1 MAITISGN
9 SATTRTNL
17 GTGTSATLD
26 TGTSANNIVLAA
38 ADGKLPNVD
47 ASNVTG
53 LTNNL
58 KWNLPAFYAYN
69 NGNESLVDATWTLVT
84 DQFNATTIN
93 SSNCYN
99 TTTGKFQPT
108 TAGYYYVEGQI
119 HADCGSGQLVNVFA
133 AIIIDDT
140 AVPDEGLVT
149 QSEANEGSS
158 NANEQSVNVSALI
171 YLNGSTNYLQMK
183 YYNDDSSG
191 TGTMVANHGNFMG
204 FLVKAGS

>member
-26 TGTSANNIVLAA
+26 TGTSANNIVLVDG
-38 ADGKLPNVD
+38 DGKLPNVD

-69 NGNESLVDATWTLVT
+69 SGNEGLVDATWTLVT

-171 YLNGSTNYLQMK
+171 YLNGSTQYLQMK
-183 YYNDDSSG
+183 YYNDDTSG
-191 TGTMVANHGNFMG
+191 TGTMVSNHGNFMG

>member
-26 TGTSANNIVLAA
+26 AGTSANNVVLVDG
-38 ADGKLPNVD
+38 DGKLPNVD

-69 NGNESLVDATWTLVT
+69 SGNEALVDQTWTLVT
-84 DQFNATTIN
+84 DQFNTTTIN

-140 AVPDEGLVT
+140 ANPDEGLVT

-191 TGTMVANHGNFMG
+191 TGTMVSNHGNFMG

>member
-26 TGTSANNIVLAA
+26 TGTSANNVVLIDS
-38 ADGKLPNVD
+38 DGKLPNVD

-53 LTNNL
+53 LTNSL

-84 DQFNATTIN
+84 DQFNTTTIN
-93 SSNCYN
+93 TDNCYN

-108 TAGYYYVEGQI
+108 TAGYYYVEGQM
-119 HADCGSGQLVNVFA
+119 HADCGSGQLVNLFA

-149 QSEANEGSS
+149 QAEANEGTG

-171 YLNGSTNYLQMK
+171 YLNGTTNYLQMK
-183 YYNDDSSG
+183 YYNDDTTG

>member
-171 YLNGSTNYLQMK
+171 YLNGSTQYLQMK
-183 YYNDDSSG
+183 YYNDDTSG
-191 TGTMVANHGNFMG
+191 TGTMVSNHGNFMG

>member
-26 TGTSANNIVLAA
+26 TGTSANNIVLVDG
-38 ADGKLPNVD
+38 DGKLPNVD

-69 NGNESLVDATWTLVT
+69 SGNEGLVDATWTLVT

-119 HADCGSGQLVNVFA
+119 HADNGSGQLVNVFA

-171 YLNGSTNYLQMK
+171 YLNGSTQYLQMK
-183 YYNDDSSG
+183 YYNDDTSG
-191 TGTMVANHGNFMG
+191 TGTMVSNHGNFMG

>member
-26 TGTSANNIVLAA
+26 TGTSANNVVLVDG
-38 ADGKLPNVD
+38 DGKLPNVD

-69 NGNESLVDATWTLVT
+69 SGNEGLTDATWTLVT
-84 DQFNATTIN
+84 DQFNATIIN
-93 SSNCYN
+93 TANCYN

-108 TAGYYYVEGQI
+108 TAGHYYVEGQF

-140 AVPDEGLVT
+140 ANPDEGLVT
-149 QSEANEGSS
+149 QAEANEGSS

-171 YLNGSTNYLQMK
+171 YLNGTTNYLQMK
-183 YYNDDSSG
+183 YYNDDTSG
-191 TGTMVANHGNFMG
+191 SGTMVSNHGNFMG

>member
-26 TGTSANNIVLAA
+26 TGTSANNVVLIDS
-38 ADGKLPNVD
+38 DGKIPNVD

-69 NGNESLVDATWTLVT
+69 NSNESLVDASWTLVT
-84 DQFNATTIN
+84 DQFNETTIN
-93 SSNCYN
+93 TSNCYN

-108 TAGYYYVEGQI
+108 TAGYYYVEGQF
-119 HADCGSGQLVNVFA
+119 HADNGTGQLVNVFA

-140 AVPDEGLVT
+140 ASPDEGLVT
-149 QSEANEGSS
+149 QAEAQENIA

-171 YLNGSTNYLQMK
+171 YLNGTTNYLQMK
-183 YYNDDSSG
+183 YYNDDATG
-191 TGTMVANHGNFMG
+191 TGAMVANHGNFMG